1 MSPRRSR
8 FHGSHEDT
16 KMMRMVAALRD
27 IFVSSCE
34 RLYDSGSAAGLTP
47 RTTPLKARPVSM
59 TALRTQHTATR
70 QQAAARVRVRAVRG

>member
-47 RTTPLKARPVSM
+47 RTTPLKARAVS
-59 TALRTQHTATR
+59 TTILRSQAATR
-70 QQAAARVRVRAVRG
+70 QQAAARVRVRTVRG